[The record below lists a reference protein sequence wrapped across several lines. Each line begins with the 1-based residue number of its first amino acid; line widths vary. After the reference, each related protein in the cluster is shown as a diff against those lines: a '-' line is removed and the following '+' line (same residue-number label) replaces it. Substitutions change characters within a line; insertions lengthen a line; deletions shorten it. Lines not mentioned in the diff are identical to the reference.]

1 MSALVPRVTDR
12 GVCVCEKWVQFPL
25 QKIPMI
31 QCTRPHEQFY
41 PKCSYSKIGPG
52 IEKKALRR
60 MQNTVIHFSFYTC
73 HVKHQSLFRMHITEL
88 LRLNEPIDR
97 GLPAETR

>member
-31 QCTRPHEQFY
+31 QCIRPHEQFY
-41 PKCSYSKIGPG
+41 PKCSYSKIGAG
-52 IEKKALRR
+52 IEKNIAEDS
-60 MQNTVIHFSFYTC
+60 QYSNSFFMLHMPRQTSIPLADA
-73 HVKHQSLFRMHITEL
+73 HNGTTPLKRT
-88 LRLNEPIDR
+88 D
-97 GLPAETR
+97 